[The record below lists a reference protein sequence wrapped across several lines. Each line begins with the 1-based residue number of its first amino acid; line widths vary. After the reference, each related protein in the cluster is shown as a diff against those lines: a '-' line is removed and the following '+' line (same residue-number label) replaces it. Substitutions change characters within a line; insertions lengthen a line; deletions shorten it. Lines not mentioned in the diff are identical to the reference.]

1 MIKKLNRRT
10 EIKRNLINKELDW
23 IYGVF
28 QPKFDLVSKKILG
41 AEALAKWKSN
51 SLGMIFPDEFIFIAE
66 KLKRVSLID
75 YKIAEETL
83 KFINEILKK
92 YLLKDSFRISFNIS
106 LQTFERDDFLD
117 TIVNL
122 IEKSMKWTQSY

>member
-23 IYGVF
+23 IYGGF

-122 IEKSMKWTQSY
+122 IEKV

>member
-28 QPKFDLVSKKILG
+28 QPKIDLVSKKILG

-122 IEKSMKWTQSY
+122 IEKV